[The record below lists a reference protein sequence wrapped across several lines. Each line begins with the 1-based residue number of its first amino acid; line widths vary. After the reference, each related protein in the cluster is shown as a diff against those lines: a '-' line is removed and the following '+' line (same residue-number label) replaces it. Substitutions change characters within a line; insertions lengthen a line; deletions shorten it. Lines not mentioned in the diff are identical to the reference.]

1 MQYIFKSNSVLPMK
15 QLVTLTASP
24 FAIAVRTPLWE
35 RRGRQL
41 SSLARVRSNR
51 AQRPC
56 GCFLGCAFQLVGG
69 EFLTHMPIYSLPWCH
84 GEYHSSHP
92 VVSSYQQSLHLLY
105 SRRALCSVLCMR

>member
-41 SSLARVRSNR
+41 SSLARVR
-51 AQRPC
+51 
-56 GCFLGCAFQLVGG
+56 
-69 EFLTHMPIYSLPWCH
+69 
-84 GEYHSSHP
+84 
-92 VVSSYQQSLHLLY
+92 
-105 SRRALCSVLCMR
+105 